1 MLNIRIKPIELF
13 DDDKQEFINIEEQ
26 DILLEHSLV
35 SISKWE
41 SKWHKPFISSSKTN
55 EELIDYIRCMIISD
69 NNDKN
74 IYKYLSNENLN
85 EINEYISDS
94 MTATTFFEQNNNSRK
109 EIITSELIYFWM
121 VSFNIP
127 IQCENWHLNRLLTL
141 IRICSIKNTPAKKM
155 SKNEIMSRN
164 AQLNAMRKQTLHTK
178 G

>member
-55 EELIDYIRCMIISD
+55 DELIDYIRCMIISD
-69 NNDKN
+69 NTDKN

>member
-1 MLNIRIKPIELF
+1 MLNIRVKPIELF

-26 DILLEHSLV
+26 DVLLEHSLV

-55 EELIDYIRCMIISD
+55 DELIDYIRCMIISD

>member
-26 DILLEHSLV
+26 DVLLEHSLV

>member
-1 MLNIRIKPIELF
+1 MLNIRVKPIELF

-26 DILLEHSLV
+26 DVLLEHSLV

>member
-13 DDDKQEFINIEEQ
+13 DDYKQEFINIEEQ

-55 EELIDYIRCMIISD
+55 DELIDYIRCMIISD
-69 NNDKN
+69 NNDEN

-141 IRICSIKNTPAKKM
+141 IRICSIKNTPPKKM

-164 AQLNAMRKQTLHTK
+164 AQLNAMRKQKLHTK

>member
-55 EELIDYIRCMIISD
+55 DELIDYIRCMIISD